1 MSTNKKISGMKQWP
15 ANGATVLFSELVE
28 SVRECVDYHYRLSRK
43 NTVDP
48 MDYQGYDIG
57 TSAKATS
64 LSPAEALSLEQL
76 DYDLT
81 SQDRD
86 AMDVIIGIAIQLG
99 VEQGIRLESTNSLIY
114 KTMFEALIERLPK
127 EN

>member
-1 MSTNKKISGMKQWP
+1 MKQWP